1 MHVEAGP
8 TTPNFEENEIEMDQC
23 PERDQERIGDCARSA
38 MRSRYGDEYYRLGKS
53 CEMVQIA
60 NECVD
65 SINGNC
71 ATDAGFSRALSQLQQ
86 ECDRQRYQECINKI
100 EECVNSAMKRKYGI
114 NDWYHLPNDC
124 EMAEIGD
131 ECVASIN
138 GNCATDARISR
149 ALSDLLSDLRR
160 MCDNARP

>member
-1 MHVEAGP
+1 MGLSGSCRCFQVKSA
-8 TTPNFEENEIEMDQC
+8 NQNQSFILC

-100 EECVNSAMKRKYGI
+100 EECARSAM
-114 NDWYHLPNDC
+114 
-124 EMAEIGD
+124 
-131 ECVASIN
+131 
-138 GNCATDARISR
+138 
-149 ALSDLLSDLRR
+149 
-160 MCDNARP
+160 